1 MSIAG
6 SSSIRRLK
14 DVAVV
19 VHLHDLAPVGGQPAS
34 GRDRR
39 RFERFAA
46 RRGIALLPD
55 VADRQSREGF
65 PQRVVRR
72 EDSVIAMP
80 VPPRLWDEI
89 RKPGRETQTA

>member
-19 VHLHDLAPVGGQPAS
+19 VHLHEFAPVGGRPAS

-55 VADRQSREGF
+55 VADRQSRDGF
-65 PQRVVRR
+65 PQRVIGS
-72 EDSVIAMP
+72 EDAVIAMP

>member
-19 VHLHDLAPVGGQPAS
+19 MDLHELAPVGGQPAS

-39 RFERFAA
+39 RFERLPA

-55 VADRQSREGF
+55 VPDSQSREGF
-65 PQRVVRR
+65 PQRVIGS
-72 EDSVIAMP
+72 EDAVIPVP

-89 RKPGRETQTA
+89 GKPGRETQTA

>member
-19 VHLHDLAPVGGQPAS
+19 MDLHELAPVGGRATS
-34 GRDRR
+34 GRDGRR
-39 RFERFAA
+39 LEWFAA

-89 RKPGRETQTA
+89 GKPGRETQTA